1 MHMTNKILRPQK
13 ILHLSS
19 HPPPYSFEKLF
30 VSYEFLVDGR
40 RKENLVSNLDVL
52 ICLTCAALLIEQLFS
67 SKSGRQRSFV
77 IFLKCIWH
85 LLVQT
90 PKPVIFY

>member
-30 VSYEFLVDGR
+30 VSYEFWWMDEE
-40 RKENLVSNLDVL
+40 K
-52 ICLTCAALLIEQLFS
+52 
-67 SKSGRQRSFV
+67 K
-77 IFLKCIWH
+77 IW
-85 LLVQT
+85 
-90 PKPVIFY
+90 